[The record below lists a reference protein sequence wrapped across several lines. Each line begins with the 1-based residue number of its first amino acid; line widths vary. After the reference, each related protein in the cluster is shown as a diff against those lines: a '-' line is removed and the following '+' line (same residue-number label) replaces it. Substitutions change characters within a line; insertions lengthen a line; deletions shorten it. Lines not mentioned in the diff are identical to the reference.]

1 MAVPRTKTGVRA
13 LLGAHGI
20 HPRRLRGQ
28 NFLVDGNLID
38 AIVRD
43 AGVGSQDAVLEIGTG
58 TGILTDAL
66 AERAGAVV
74 SVDIDGELQA
84 LTRALREWPAS
95 VRFVTADILAG
106 KRKLNPA
113 VIDLWGGAGAG
124 LRPRVV
130 SNLPYAIATPVVA
143 CLLFE
148 GIPLV
153 DATLLVQ
160 REAAE
165 RMTAPV
171 GARAY
176 GPLAIAVALL
186 AEARTL
192 RAVPPQVF
200 WPEPKVESALV
211 RLAPRDPELGRRL
224 AREGFPDRLLQA
236 FGQRRKALR
245 RLFGPD
251 RLAAEGLSPD
261 VRPQELTPKQ
271 WLALLTVPRR

>member
-1 MAVPRTKTGVRA
+1 M
-13 LLGAHGI
+13 

-43 AGVGSQDAVLEIGTG
+43 ADVGPGDAVLEIGTG

-66 AERAGAVV
+66 AERAGLVV
-74 SVDIDGELQA
+74 TVDIDAELQA
-84 LTRALREWPAS
+84 LARSLRAWPET
-95 VRFVTADILAG
+95 VRFVTADILDG
-106 KRKLNPA
+106 KRRLNGE
-113 VIDLWGGAGAG
+113 VLEVWGGAGAG
-124 LRPRVV
+124 LRRRVV

-143 CLLFE
+143 CLLWQ
-148 GIPLV
+148 GIEFM

-176 GPLAIAVALL
+176 GPMAIAVALL
-186 AEARTL
+186 AGARLL

-200 WPEPKVESALV
+200 WPEPKVESAL
-211 RLAPRDPELGRRL
+211 
-224 AREGFPDRLLQA
+224 
-236 FGQRRKALR
+236 LR
-245 RLFGPD
+245 RG
-251 RLAAEGLSPD
+251 AARGS
-261 VRPQELTPKQ
+261 V
-271 WLALLTVPRR
+271 ACG